1 MAAWPWEKRL
11 FYAKA
16 LEESEPE
23 REEMPNDLDGGGY
36 GHGQSRSDI
45 PSGVAKHDTVITT

>member
-1 MAAWPWEKRL
+1 
-11 FYAKA
+11 
-16 LEESEPE
+16 
-23 REEMPNDLDGGGY
+23 MPDDLDAGGY